1 MEYAVVCDA
10 PSIHQRLQTSLQ
22 QLAPGC
28 VTPRIISP
36 QRALQFMSELRAE
49 GRHAAIFFGS
59 MEFSPDELQLLRRV
73 CDAGNEHIRVVAVG
87 PTFGPD
93 IILQT
98 IRNGAVDYL
107 DITSQFNRELENL
120 IDRLNAS
127 GVDRPQLGRMFTVVS
142 AVGGSGASTLALNLA
157 AAIAAK
163 YTQCGLLDFQLR
175 GGHLASLLQL
185 TPRHTVVSIAEKV
198 QQLDRAMFDQAFVA
212 HPSGIRLLAGPAQF
226 SDLRHFS
233 GQVIQ
238 RIIALSRS
246 SLSHIVVD
254 LEDCLHAEQ
263 VRAAANSE
271 RLVIPFRLDYVSLL
285 RTKELVEFLLSAQ
298 FTQSQVVLVASR
310 CGQPKELPLES
321 IEDVLGV
328 PIEHRIPN
336 DPAAVNA
343 SCNLGEPYV
352 LASPRSPAALAV
364 LRLSEHLL
372 GEARSNVHATSRV
385 SALWAQLP
393 AINSVQKLLQSVRSR
408 RAVPL
413 PEGGDA

>member
-1 MEYAVVCDA
+1 MEYAVVCET
-10 PSIHQRLQTSLQ
+10 PSIYERLQASLQ
-22 QLAPGC
+22 QLSPDCAK
-28 VTPRIISP
+28 PRVISP
-36 QRALQFMSELRAE
+36 QRALQFISELRAAS
-49 GRHAAIFFGS
+49 RHAAIFFGS
-59 MEFSPDELQLLRRV
+59 MEFSPDDQQLLRRI
-73 CDAGNEHIRVVAVG
+73 CEAGNEHIRVVAVG

-120 IDRLNAS
+120 IERLNAS
-127 GVDRPQLGRMFTVVS
+127 SADRPQLGRMFTVVS

-157 AAIAAK
+157 AAIAARHA
-163 YTQCGLLDFQLR
+163 QCGLLDFQLR

-198 QQLDRAMFDQAFVA
+198 QQLDRAMFDQAFVV

-246 SLSHIVVD
+246 SLSHVVVD

-285 RTKELVEFLLSAQ
+285 RTKELVDFLLGAQ
-298 FTQSQVVLVASR
+298 FTQSQIVLVASR
-310 CGQPKELPLES
+310 CGQAKELPLGS
-321 IEDVLGV
+321 IEDLLGV
-328 PIEHRIPN
+328 PIDHKIPN
-336 DPAAVNA
+336 DPAAVNT

-372 GEARSNVHATSRV
+372 GEAHSTVHAMSRV
-385 SALWAQLP
+385 SALWAQFP
-393 AINSVQKLLQSVRSR
+393 AMNPVHKLVQSVRSR
-408 RAVPL
+408 RTIPL